1 MCSYSDDAAA
11 ADLEA
16 NNEPIDVPRWF
27 AYKDS
32 VESLFSS
39 VDKDSTL
46 LQLLVWSYGAASHAL
61 GCE

>member
-1 MCSYSDDAAA
+1 MCSYSDDAAE

-16 NNEPIDVPRWF
+16 SNEPIDVPRWF

-32 VESLFSS
+32 VESLFAS

-46 LQLLVWSYGAASHAL
+46 LQLLVWSYDAASHAL
-61 GCE
+61 ECE